1 VVVAKTICI
10 GEKIIFMQHS
20 EFRKDIV
27 SGDWI
32 LIVPG
37 RAKKPG
43 DFKQKKEKRKIA
55 PFHTCRFEHPF
66 ENIDEHIILGYA
78 RTKKGDIKTDWDLL
92 VLKNK
97 YPAVTHSEK
106 KAPHHTSKFFELIP
120 GVGHHDLII
129 TRDHK
134 KNFPELS
141 SMEAFRVF
149 SAFRDRYLMLF
160 QDKNIQY
167 ISMFHN
173 WGHTAGA
180 SIFHPHYQ
188 MIGIPVVSSRIF
200 RTLCGAHDY
209 FVQHKKCVF
218 CAMIAEEKKYKKRII
233 AENEYAIALTPYASR
248 HEFEVKVF
256 PKKHSAYFE
265 NTLDVEMEG
274 VTKLLQ
280 QVLRKMKKNLGDPDY
295 NFFIHTTP
303 VFEKTANKNSFHW
316 HVEARPV
323 WNIAA
328 GFEFDT
334 GVEINVVDPDFAA
347 EILRK

>member
-1 VVVAKTICI
+1 
-10 GEKIIFMQHS
+10 MQHS

-32 LIVPG
+32 LVVPG

-43 DFKQKKEKRKIA
+43 DLNKKKEKRNIA
-55 PFHTCRFEHPF
+55 PRNTCRFERPF
-66 ENIDEHIILGYA
+66 ENVDENVILGYT
-78 RTKKGDIKTDWDLL
+78 RTKHGDIKTDWDLL

-97 YPAVTHSEK
+97 YPAVTHFEK
-106 KAPHHTSKFFELIP
+106 KALSRTSKFFEVVP
-120 GVGHHDLII
+120 GAGHHDLII

-134 KNFPELS
+134 KNFSELS
-141 SMEAFRVF
+141 GKEAFRVF

-188 MIGIPVVSSRIF
+188 MMGIPVVSSSILRML
-200 RTLCGAHDY
+200 RGAHDY
-209 FVQHKKCVF
+209 FFRHKQCVF
-218 CAMIAEEKKYKKRII
+218 CAMIAEEKKNKKRII
-233 AENEYAIALTPYASR
+233 TENEYAIAFAPYASR
-248 HEFEVKVF
+248 HEFEVKIF

-265 NTLDVEMEG
+265 NTLDVEMES
-274 VTKLLQ
+274 VAQLLQ
-280 QVLRKMKKNLGDPDY
+280 HVLRKMKKNLGDPDY

-303 VFEKTANKNSFHW
+303 LRDREAHRKSFHW
-316 HVEARPV
+316 YVEARPV

-347 EILRK
+347 KILRK